1 MSLFRTSFVAAMM
14 AALAPLPAMACDL
27 DGLPGFHRA
36 NPFSNAPGFR
46 GMPARPVQPAPSQDR
61 SPARSQDKAAP
72 AASEQNRLQRSWE
85 RDENFGPISAEDKAT
100 FT

>member
-1 MSLFRTSFVAAMM
+1 MM